1 MNKLGWKCYLLSL
14 LRIQHPDCELCN
26 PREKY
31 GEEMRKRL
39 EELNWRTQPR
49 SHGNHGEVV
58 KVLDSKP
65 GEVIRTPVSLKV
77 QQQRKIA

>member
-1 MNKLGWKCYLLSL
+1 VNQLRWKCYLLSL

-26 PREKY
+26 AREKY

-49 SHGNHGEVV
+49 SHGDHGGAVGGF
-58 KVLDSKP
+58 DSKP
-65 GEVIRTPVSLKV
+65 GEVISTPVSLAHQEK
-77 QQQRKIA
+77 KIA